1 MPSVVGAGRGGG
13 AGFNGSPLLIEF
25 RDSASTESFISSFV
39 SQTLED

>member
-1 MPSVVGAGRGGG
+1 VEGERGT
-13 AGFNGSPLLIEF
+13 GFNGSPLLIEF